1 MKIIE
6 QINAKIKEQYPNCD
20 AVNGIAKQMM
30 FGSDGIK
37 MMVYSKDNVEPI
49 VFVPDD
55 RFKIQ
60 VCHNLRGGRKDNNS
74 PFANVINEVDLIVVS
89 KYVKFYHILAILE
102 GLGIQWLSYDL
113 NTRNTLRNDLN
124 TNEAYPE
131 MEAFKIRY
139 NFTSSINEL
148 IDFDKLIC

>member
-1 MKIIE
+1 MKVIA

-30 FGSDGIK
+30 FGQDGIK
-37 MMVYSKDNVEPI
+37 MMVYSKDSEPYI
-49 VFVPDD
+49 FVPDD

-60 VCHNLRGGRKDNNS
+60 VCHNLRGGRKDPNS
-74 PFANVINEVDLIVVS
+74 QFNQSVNEVDLIIIS
-89 KYVKFYHILAILE
+89 KYVKFYHILSILE
-102 GLGIQWLSYDL
+102 SLNVQWVNYTLD
-113 NTRNTLRNDLN
+113 TRTILRNDLN
-124 TNEAYPE
+124 TNEDYPE
-131 MEAFKIRY
+131 IEVYKIRY